1 MNVLVRA
8 ERGEKNMGIPWPCF
22 AVNFA
27 SGGRIVKD
35 VTTSAVRIDSTDGI
49 VANVNYGKL

>member
-1 MNVLVRA
+1 
-8 ERGEKNMGIPWPCF
+8 MGIPRPCF